1 MPGECVNN
9 KGAWGGSNSSLHGQ
23 EVEEEVARV
32 SESLQVHNSQ
42 WPKDLLPLGSTS
54 QIVTGGT
61 ELLTCVP
68 WGTSSIQIIASA
80 IRKNKTRKWYIPDD
94 KTKNAS
100 CHVKSNFESPGNCH
114 GGCDDSMS
122 LLQAANAVKVGMLQH
137 RWTGWLRG
145 GDATP
150 RAVITPTL
158 IRNLPLPLLSL
169 QRGFENWFLPIW
181 KPFGDSHEERAM

>member
-1 MPGECVNN
+1 MPSECVNN

-114 GGCDDSMS
+114 GGCDDSMV
-122 LLQAANAVKVGMLQH
+122 LLQAAEKTLLPERCVGARGKRCQSGNATAQMDWMAQ
-137 RWTGWLRG
+137 GWWC
-145 GDATP
+145 DP
-150 RAVITPTL
+150 ES
-158 IRNLPLPLLSL
+158 RNY
-169 QRGFENWFLPIW
+169 
-181 KPFGDSHEERAM
+181 SHLD